1 MAALLNAFAH
11 NLKHSTQTRPFTKK
25 KGGIEGTEIF
35 NRFFSPFLF
44 YRKKFAANFCSGVLC
59 KSGRLGG
66 SRKRII
72 GGWRARTRY
81 LWIIEIRQR
90 NFPPFFLEA
99 DAFSRRQIKLNSVTI
114 YELTDRDVATQP
126 VQYQYRYSISIKMT
140 EYAIDER
147 RKLLLMNLG
156 RLSRKTGI
164 LFAICY
170 QIIAGRR
177 FISQGNIIK

>member
-1 MAALLNAFAH
+1 MRGEL
-11 NLKHSTQTRPFTKK
+11 
-25 KGGIEGTEIF
+25 GGEKFLIGSF
-35 NRFFSPFLF
+35 PLLF
-44 YRKKFAANFCSGVLC
+44 YRKKFAANFCSGILC

-72 GGWRARTRY
+72 GGWRAHTRY

-90 NFPPFFLEA
+90 NSLFPLHEA
-99 DAFSRRQIKLNSVTI
+99 DAFFRRQIKLNSVTI

-147 RKLLLMNLG
+147 RKLLVMNLE
-156 RLSRKTGI
+156 RLFQKTAI
-164 LFAICY
+164 LFAI
-170 QIIAGRR
+170 
-177 FISQGNIIK
+177 FIKLLKEQMVY